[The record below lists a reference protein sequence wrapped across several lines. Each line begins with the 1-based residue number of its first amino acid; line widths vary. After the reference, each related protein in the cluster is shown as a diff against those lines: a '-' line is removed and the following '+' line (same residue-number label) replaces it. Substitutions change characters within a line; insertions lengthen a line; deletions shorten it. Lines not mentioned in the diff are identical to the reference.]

1 MTELARAA
9 GLSYQVLTDHTQ
21 SLAIA
26 RGLTPER
33 VEEQSADRRPS

>member
-1 MTELARAA
+1 MAEHARRRGHA
-9 GLSYQVLTDHTQ
+9 YQVLTDHTQ

-33 VEEQSADRRPS
+33 VAQEPRSSPR